1 MRNGLESIGFNA
13 HPFLLLIEFSL
24 LRVTR
29 SKKWNIKNV
38 DDVGEEAALWPPDVG
53 KTSEANTKAANL
65 GLIMSRAFGDS
76 AAKKLGLSVEPVFKT
91 IELSG
96 LETYI
101 VMATRGVHGITGLQD
116 LEKLA
121 RKHPDAQQ
129 LATNIVARAY
139 DEWEC
144 QFRTEDVCCMVIH
157 VGKIFQER
165 IREKEEKIERE
176 RERELAAIQE
186 AAGK

>member
-1 MRNGLESIGFNA
+1 M
-13 HPFLLLIEFSL
+13 H
-24 LRVTR
+24 VTTCR
-29 SKKWNIKNV
+29 KKWNIKNV

-76 AAKKLGLSVEPVFKT
+76 SAKKLGLSVEPVFKT
-91 IELSG
+91 IELCG
-96 LETYI
+96 VETYI
-101 VMATRGVHGITGLQD
+101 VLATRGVHGITALKD

-121 RKHPDAQQ
+121 VKHPDAQK
-129 LATNIVARAY
+129 LATSIVARAY

-157 VGKIFQER
+157 VGSIFRDWRTKQQEET
-165 IREKEEKIERE
+165 EKAMASIVE
-176 RERELAAIQE
+176 
-186 AAGK
+186 